1 MEESLVIHTVEEW
14 VMEEPLG
21 PTNSR
26 GTGHGGIIRSYTQ

>member
-14 VMEEPLG
+14 VVEEPLG